1 MGILNTDRTL
11 RSNQMVFELR
21 RDAAKYAAFK
31 ADLEATMEAYGLSD
45 EERVAWRQ
53 VDIATLARLGVHP
66 YFLPQIS
73 RLFKGGDYN
82 HNDSDAARLYA
93 EKMGIAA
100 NAGSASGASSAS
112 STSGKA

>member
-21 RDAAKYAAFK
+21 REPEKYAAFK
-31 ADLEATMEAYGLSD
+31 ADLEATMKAFGLSD
-45 EERVAWRQ
+45 AERVAWRN
-53 VDIATLARLGVHP
+53 VDIAELARLGVHP

-73 RLFKGGDYN
+73 RLIKGGDYN

-100 NAGSASGASSAS
+100 SGG
-112 STSGKA
+112 TGR

>member
-21 RDAAKYAAFK
+21 REPAKYAAFK
-31 ADLEATMEAYGLSD
+31 ADLEGTMAAFGLS
-45 EERVAWRQ
+45 EAERTAWRN
-53 VDIATLARLGVHP
+53 VDIAELARLGVHP

-93 EKMGIAA
+93 EKMGIAS
-100 NAGSASGASSAS
+100 AGG
-112 STSGKA
+112 GGR